1 MKILNAAIVTTVLA
15 LGLAGN
21 SMAAPSHADKL
32 KMQKAAQ
39 IKNQKVKQPA
49 KKIIVQKKAQ
59 KQVVKRVVKV
69 VTKKAPI
76 KKVVKR
82 SYRVRA
88 GDTLSRIAAR
98 NHVSVQKL
106 VKLNQLWGNKAN
118 NLRVGM
124 VIRLA

>member
-21 SMAAPSHADKL
+21 SMAAPSHADTL
-32 KMQKAAQ
+32 KMQKSAQ
-39 IKNQKVKQPA
+39 SKHQKAKQPA

-69 VTKKAPI
+69 VSKRAPV
-76 KKVVKR
+76 KKVANR
-82 SYRVRA
+82 SYRVRP

-106 VKLNQLWGNKAN
+106 VKLNQLWGKKAN

-124 VIRLA
+124 FIRLA